1 MANKAQKVIL
11 VVDHELADL
20 EFMCKVIRRQAYRAL
35 PASGYLAGI
44 NTFHMHLGEIE
55 LLVTAVALPGRNGC
69 ELAKQLLAKVPDLK
83 VLFVSAPS
91 GAEICRY
98 YGLLGEGA
106 YFLEK
111 PFGEDEFKRMVQLI
125 LEPASGSAAAAGQ
138 QS

>member
-1 MANKAQKVIL
+1 MAKGAKRVIL
-11 VVDHELADL
+11 VVDHDLSDL
-20 EFMCKVIRRQAYRAL
+20 ELMCKVVRRQAHQAL
-35 PASGYLAGI
+35 PASGYLAGL
-44 NTFHMHLGEIE
+44 NTAHMHIGEID
-55 LLVTAVALPGRNGC
+55 LLVTAVALPGKNGC
-69 ELAKQLLAKVPDLK
+69 ELAKRLLEKTPDLK

-111 PFGEDEFKRMVQLI
+111 PLAEDEFKRIVQLI

-138 QS
+138 QP